1 MTSVEPSVPTTKATT
16 TSAAPDFSKALAA
29 LGPPPLLQ
37 GENAADYDALLAA
50 ISDAVNP
57 IDIFEHYWVRD
68 VVYFIWLLHRYRRYM
83 TDLLETTKQKALE
96 IVLEPLL
103 RSDEAQYEYSE
114 TTMTAARVLAWRCVL
129 KQQDAVEHVEKL
141 LASAGMTW
149 ETVQAEAL
157 ALRLD
162 DIERI
167 DRMIMA
173 AEARRDATLREID
186 RHRAGFGQKLRRVVE
201 QVEDADYRL
210 IEDEPADKKLDG

>member
-83 TDLLETTKQKALE
+83 TDLLETTKQKAHRDCIGAAPPQRRSTVRIQRNDDDCGPSTGLE
-96 IVLEPLL
+96 VCLE
-103 RSDEAQYEYSE
+103 
-114 TTMTAARVLAWRCVL
+114 TARC
-129 KQQDAVEHVEKL
+129 
-141 LASAGMTW
+141 S
-149 ETVQAEAL
+149 
-157 ALRLD
+157 R
-162 DIERI
+162 
-167 DRMIMA
+167 
-173 AEARRDATLREID
+173 ARRETLGVGGDDLGDRASRSSCVAT
-186 RHRAGFGQKLRRVVE
+186 
-201 QVEDADYRL
+201 
-210 IEDEPADKKLDG
+210 

>member
-1 MTSVEPSVPTTKATT
+1 
-16 TSAAPDFSKALAA
+16 
-29 LGPPPLLQ
+29 
-37 GENAADYDALLAA
+37 
-50 ISDAVNP
+50 
-57 IDIFEHYWVRD
+57 
-68 VVYFIWLLHRYRRYM
+68 
-83 TDLLETTKQKALE
+83 
-96 IVLEPLL
+96 
-103 RSDEAQYEYSE
+103 
-114 TTMTAARVLAWRCVL
+114 
-129 KQQDAVEHVEKL
+129 
-141 LASAGMTW
+141 MTW